1 MTVKLKDEG
10 EKIVMVGREPI
21 TSENLTWEKYES
33 LMKSFPE
40 WKCKFVEIEEKSEV
54 KSKKGE

>member
-10 EKIVMVGREPI
+10 EKIVMIGKDTI
-21 TSENLTWEKYES
+21 TSENLTWEKYEA

-40 WKCKFVEIEEKSEV
+40 LKAKFIEIEEHEV
-54 KSKKGE
+54 KVKKVS